1 MIIGS
6 NLLYYDTLS
15 STNTEASVLL
25 KNEDLPEGTVVHSE
39 FQKSGKGQAGRR
51 WESER
56 GKNLLF
62 SVILYPESVKPEEQF
77 IISMTI
83 SLGICDFIDRY
94 YQGSKIK
101 WPNDIY
107 IDNNKIAG
115 ILIENSLTGS
125 LIKNSV
131 AGIGLNVNQE
141 VFPEDIPNPVSL
153 KLVTGME
160 LNTGEVL
167 KELLSDLDKRYKQML
182 YGARNKIRE
191 EYISRLYKLNEWC
204 SYKSSEKTFIGRIRD
219 ISEYGQI
226 IIEDEKGNYKQ
237 FSFREVHYIS

>member
-6 NLLYYDTLS
+6 KLLYYDTLS
-15 STNTEASVLL
+15 STNTEASLLL
-25 KNEDLPEGTVVHSE
+25 KNDDLPEGTVVHSE
-39 FQKSGKGQAGRR
+39 FQQSGKGQAGRR

-56 GKNLLF
+56 SKNLLF

-107 IDNNKIAG
+107 INNNKIAG

-131 AGIGLNVNQE
+131 AGIGLNINQE
-141 VFPEDIPNPVSL
+141 IFPEDIPNPVSL

-160 LNTGEVL
+160 FNTGEVL

-182 YGARNKIRE
+182 YGARDKIRE
-191 EYISRLYKLNEWC
+191 EYISRLYKLKEWC
-204 SYKSSEKTFIGRIRD
+204 SYKSSERTFTGRITD
-219 ISEYGQI
+219 LSEFGHI
-226 IIEDEKGNYKQ
+226 IIEDKKGEFRQ
-237 FSFREVHYIS
+237 FSFREIHYIS